1 MNDDLVLK
9 LKQLG
14 YSDKQSRVYIALLS
28 LGRASVQS
36 IAMEARLKRPTV
48 YLIIDELI
56 EKGLVSKALGKRK
69 QSYIPIQP
77 DALISQAEKL
87 FLQTKELMPQLSA
100 LMGTSNNKKTKTLY
114 FEGMAGIE
122 KALWHE
128 MRKLE
133 GTSIFAFFGTTD
145 LATREMVSLFHRWN
159 KDMYDLGIKLV
170 SIAPKDSDLKKFRTR
185 DLQYGFKNKEISKKS
200 YDSKLSIDI
209 TDRFVR
215 IVFFKEKQALIIEN
229 EELASALKQI
239 FNLVW
244 GK

>member
-1 MNDDLVLK
+1 MDNDLVSK

-48 YLIIDELI
+48 YLIIDELL

-100 LMGTSNNKKTKTLY
+100 LMRSSNNKKTKTLY
-114 FEGMAGIE
+114 FEGVAGIE
-122 KALWHE
+122 KALWYE
-128 MRKLE
+128 MSKLE
-133 GTSIFAFFGTTD
+133 GTSIFAFFGTID

-159 KDMYDLGIKLV
+159 NDIYNFGIKLV
-170 SIAPKDSDLKKFRTR
+170 SIAPKDSDLKKFRNR
-185 DLQYGFKNKEISKKS
+185 DLQYGFKSKEISKKS
-200 YDSKLSIDI
+200 YDSKLSIDV